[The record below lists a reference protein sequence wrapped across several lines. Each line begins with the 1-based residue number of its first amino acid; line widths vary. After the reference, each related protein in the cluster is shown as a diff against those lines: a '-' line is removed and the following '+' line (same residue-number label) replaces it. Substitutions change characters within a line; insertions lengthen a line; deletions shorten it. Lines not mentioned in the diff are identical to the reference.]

1 MCIRDSP
8 GVLQLEMGNTPSNL
22 ASLGIISF
30 GSQDKIG
37 ARIDGRAD
45 QDWNINSAHGTH
57 IRFLT
62 TANGSASNP
71 TERLRINSDGD
82 MGLGTDAPSVR
93 CDISDSDSTAW
104 STSNLST
111 ALRVVNSSGTNGVAA
126 GIQLR
131 TINNNGAAGIQYIHC
146 VNSSSN
152 YSSDL
157 VFSRRLHPSGTYAES
172 CRITNAGNLKF
183 PNGKGIDFSATEG
196 SGHTGDSVF
205 DDYEVGDWT
214 PAVTGLTGIQDA
226 VGRYIKIGDQVTCA
240 WYFNIGTKTYASGYS
255 STQAFYITGLPY
267 GCEHGNGGPWYG
279 ASIGNFQYCDNLGGG
294 NNQLML
300 NIGDGYSYL
309 FGRRG
314 RFGNYGFSNMQLGD
328 FYNNFA
334 MHGSITYRTA

>member
-1 MCIRDSP
+1 MTSSQHVLGLSFFTHDSSTSSDNAVEKVRIYD
-8 GVLQLEMGNTPSNL
+8 GGATAFNN
-22 ASLGIISF
+22 GIIL
-30 GSQDKIG
+30 GNG
-37 ARIDGRAD
+37 LTY
-45 QDWNINSAHGTH
+45 SA
-57 IRFLT
+57 
-62 TANGSASNP
+62 N
-71 TERLRINSDGD
+71 
-82 MGLGTDAPSVR
+82 
-93 CDISDSDSTAW
+93 
-104 STSNLST
+104 NL
-111 ALRVVNSSGTNGVAA
+111 
-126 GIQLR
+126 I
-131 TINNNGAAGIQYIHC
+131 
-146 VNSSSN
+146 
-152 YSSDL
+152 
-157 VFSRRLHPSGTYAES
+157 
-172 CRITNAGNLKF
+172 
-183 PNGKGIDFSATEG
+183 
-196 SGHTGDSVF
+196 

-255 STQAFYITGLPY
+255 STQSFQVTGLPY
-267 GCEHGNGGPWYG
+267 GCEHGTGGPWYG